1 MSKNEKKK
9 VTKKEEKKVEVKK
22 DTKKEE
28 VKIEKKIDYSKVFT
42 KRNAIIVGIIAIIAL
57 LGLTL
62 CTIFGGSKKDKV
74 TKSLKNMG
82 NDFYTEYYYVQLSKG
97 RSKDEVAKILERY
110 KKIGIKIDIDNL
122 SLFNSGK
129 YKKDIKEFKKDGY
142 KCDGKNT
149 KVIIYPQKPY
159 GKKDY
164 KLEVL
169 LDCKF

>member
-1 MSKNEKKK
+1 MSKN
-9 VTKKEEKKVEVKK
+9 
-22 DTKKEE
+22 DN
-28 VKIEKKIDYSKVFT
+28 KIEKKIDYSKVFT
-42 KRNAIIVGIIAIIAL
+42 KRNGIILGIIVIIAILA
-57 LGLTL
+57 LTL
-62 CTIFGGSKKDKV
+62 CSVFGGSKKDKI

-82 NDFYTEYYYVQLSKG
+82 NDFYTEYYYNQLSKG

-129 YKKDIKEFKKDGY
+129 YKKDIKEFKGDKY

-149 KVIIYPQKPY
+149 KVIIYPEKPY

-164 KLEVL
+164 KLEVVV
-169 LDCKF
+169 DCKF